1 MKRRIVLASDYYV
14 FPALIVVREE
24 DDGSKRITPI
34 PLQRAI
40 LFRLI
45 WGWLAF
51 SLRYQIQR
59 FVHKFTRLVQSE
71 LRAVAAD
78 FKTIVT
84 WFVGGLYKSGL
95 GVVMGAGR
103 SRSLCWGF
111 LGR

>member
-1 MKRRIVLASDYYV
+1 MKQRIVLASDYYI

-24 DDGSKRITPI
+24 DDGVKRITPI

-45 WGWLAF
+45 WSWLAF
-51 SLRYQIQR
+51 TLRSWTGQVVAKVIR
-59 FVHKFTRLVQSE
+59 RIQSE
-71 LRAVAAD
+71 ARAVVDDLQA
-78 FKTIVT
+78 VER
-84 WFVGGLYKSGL
+84 WFIGGLYKAGL